1 MTPPVPETEPGSGSL
16 AWIGLAGVGLLLA
29 AAVTVVRTLRR

>member
-1 MTPPVPETEPGSGSL
+1 VQAAELPAETGSL
-16 AWIGLAGVGLLLA
+16 AWIGLCGVGLLLA